1 MHQQLPYHER
11 RLFYLLATVGLF
23 LTEVAIALFV
33 NDRIVRPYI
42 GDLLVVILIYTFCK
56 IFIRGNYFVVA
67 IAVLLFAFFV
77 EGLQY
82 IGLVEKLGLADNKV
96 ARTIIGNKF
105 NTIDLLMYFLGFVVV
120 IATEYLIRS
129 RKQPSPHR

>member
-11 RLFYLLATVGLF
+11 RIYYLMATICLF

-33 NDRIVRPYI
+33 KDRIVRPYI
-42 GDLLVVILIYTFCK
+42 GDLLVVILIYAFCK
-56 IFIRGNYFVVA
+56 IFIRGNYLGVA

-82 IGLVEKLGLADNKV
+82 LGLVEKLGLEDNKV
-96 ARTIIGNKF
+96 ARTIIGSKF
-105 NTIDLLMYFLGFVVV
+105 NTIDLLMYFLGFIVV
-120 IATEYLIRS
+120 ITTEYFLRN
-129 RKQPSPHR
+129 RKQTSTHR

>member
-96 ARTIIGNKF
+96 ARTIIGSEF

-120 IATEYLIRS
+120 IATEDLIRS
-129 RKQPSPHR
+129 RKRPSPHR